1 MVCAE
6 ITFGPPRGEPEAGHT
21 AAPTEGKGHVQNRGE
36 NGLQGD
42 SSRESKDSALGA
54 RGVRSAGVS
63 GRIVAGA
70 GLSACNT
77 ARIHRRRR
85 EAVPFL
91 GDIDAMCRP
100 VAHFHGAG
108 FRRVVGSE
116 AFVFMQA

>member
-1 MVCAE
+1 M
-6 ITFGPPRGEPEAGHT
+6 GKSRG
-21 AAPTEGKGHVQNRGE
+21 QNRGE

-42 SSRESKDSALGA
+42 SSRESRNAALGA

-85 EAVPFL
+85 EAVPFS
-91 GDIDAMCRP
+91 GDIDTMCRP
-100 VAHFHGAG
+100 VAHLYGAG